1 MNEIGTKEEQRQN
14 ENKYNGLKLLF
25 SFATKERVSSKQ
37 INLSRM
43 ATITSPFPTKNKR
56 NQKKVVLKIK
66 GNLK

>member
-1 MNEIGTKEEQRQN
+1 MNEIGTKEEQRQK
-14 ENKYNGLKLLF
+14 ENKYNGLLF

-56 NQKKVVLKIK
+56 NQKKKLC
-66 GNLK
+66 